1 MVRSIQAERGSSLA
15 DETESR
21 FPTGKLVFLMP
32 TKPLVTQQH
41 EACQTSC
48 GIPSADTATVTGD
61 DPEKWRDE
69 AVSMMGSWFTRN
81 NRVVSLIGVEMHSCR
96 TVVKKEG
103 DLRYSAELLD

>member
-41 EACQTSC
+41 EACQNSC

-69 AVSMMGSWFTRN
+69 AVSMMGS
-81 NRVVSLIGVEMHSCR
+81 
-96 TVVKKEG
+96 
-103 DLRYSAELLD
+103 